1 MEKLNVITGLIF
13 GLLSLGPLLSHD
25 WVAAAAW
32 GTMGLGFGLSDLAFA
47 PATSYGAAAHSLPT
61 WRRSSSMV
69 LVGAAIVL
77 FSYQIGQ
84 ALHYAVKGRHA
95 ESPISR

>member
-1 MEKLNVITGLIF
+1 MKKLNVITGLIF

-32 GTMGLGFGLSDLAFA
+32 GAMGLGFGLFKLAFA
-47 PATSYGAAAHSLPT
+47 PAPYYGAAAHSLPT

-69 LVGAAIVL
+69 LMVTAIIL
-77 FSYQIGQ
+77 FGYQIGQ
-84 ALHYAVKGRHA
+84 ALHDAVKGHHA
-95 ESPISR
+95 QSSISR

>member
-1 MEKLNVITGLIF
+1 MKKLNVITGLIF

-32 GTMGLGFGLSDLAFA
+32 GAMSLGLGFSDLAFA
-47 PATSYGAAAHSLPT
+47 PATSYGAAAPSLLT

-69 LVGAAIVL
+69 LVGAAITL

-84 ALHYAVKGRHA
+84 ALHNVVNGRHA
-95 ESPISR
+95 ASPISR

>member
-1 MEKLNVITGLIF
+1 MKKLNVITGLIF

-32 GTMGLGFGLSDLAFA
+32 GAMGLGFGLSNLTFA
-47 PATSYGAAAHSLPT
+47 PAPSYGATAHSLPT

-69 LVGAAIVL
+69 LMVAALGTVL
-77 FSYQIGQ
+77 N
-84 ALHYAVKGRHA
+84 
-95 ESPISR
+95 